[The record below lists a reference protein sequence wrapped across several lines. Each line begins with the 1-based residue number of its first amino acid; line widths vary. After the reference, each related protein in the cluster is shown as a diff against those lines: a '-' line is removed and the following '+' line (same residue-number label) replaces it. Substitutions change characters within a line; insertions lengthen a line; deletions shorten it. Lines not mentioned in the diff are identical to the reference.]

1 MPEERSLA
9 DAPAPDST
17 SPEPGLVVDTTP
29 DVSVE
34 DFDFFADFL
43 SGARPTRRSTKL
55 YMRAD
60 LIGQLEELVQE
71 IEAEGGDPSED
82 PKVRDLYETFHASGR
97 WFTVEKKSGEWE
109 TKFRQDTIN
118 RLGIKVDKDGNV
130 LAEADGLA
138 IGFEQ
143 TAAQMVVP
151 SNVTAEG
158 LRKLYDINQGEVNK
172 LFLAVRLAN
181 SEMAETVRVVGP
193 DFSSKPSTSS
203 DGQGS

>member
-1 MPEERSLA
+1 MSTEERSLA
-9 DAPAPDST
+9 DAPEVK
-17 SPEPGLVVDTTP
+17 PEDLIIDTTP
-29 DVSVE
+29 DVPVE
-34 DFDFFADFL
+34 DFDFAEFL
-43 SGARPTRRSTKL
+43 HGARPTRRSAKL

-60 LIGQLEELVQE
+60 LIGELEELAQE
-71 IEAEGGDPSED
+71 IEAAGGDPSED
-82 PKVRDLYETFHASGR
+82 PKFRELYETFHASGR

-130 LAEADGLA
+130 LTAADGLTL
-138 IGFEQ
+138 GFEQ
-143 TAAQMVVP
+143 TAAQLVVP
-151 SNVTAEG
+151 SNATPEG
-158 LRKLYDINQGEVNK
+158 LRKLYDINQGETNK

-203 DGQGS
+203 SGAGS